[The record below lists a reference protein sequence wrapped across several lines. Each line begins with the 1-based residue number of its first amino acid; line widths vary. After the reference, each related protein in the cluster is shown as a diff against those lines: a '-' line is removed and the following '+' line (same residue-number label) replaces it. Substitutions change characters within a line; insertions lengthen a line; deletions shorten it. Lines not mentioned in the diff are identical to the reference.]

1 MIAAAVLAISL
12 MSHSSLPVVKTATTK
27 SAEPTAQ
34 SLDSSKKRPAVSS
47 RRHRSRRIAARVNSS
62 RRRSRS
68 ARFRRIV
75 FPFTPLKGSHE
86 SMLRQN
92 ERTFGDD
99 LERIQDDDQLELLT
113 ANKELV
119 DVPETDSLR
128 IAANLPVERRYCR
141 PWTRTFLDDMSREYY
156 EQFGQPLQVNSAVRT
171 VQVQKK
177 LRRRNRNAAMI
188 DGDVASPH
196 LTGAAVDIA
205 RRGMNKAQIKWMRD
219 YLMNLRDAG
228 QIDVA
233 EEFRTRCFHITVY
246 KEYELS
252 RLEQPGSLAAPV
264 KVIET
269 SSEVPPGPT
278 AEPIRVLENEDLQ
291 QQTH

>member
-1 MIAAAVLAISL
+1 MFAAAALAISL
-12 MSHSSLPVVKTATTK
+12 MSHPALPALKTATTTTVE
-27 SAEPTAQ
+27 STQ
-34 SLDSSKKRPAVSS
+34 SLESGKRRPAVSS
-47 RRHRSRRIAARVNSS
+47 RRHHSRRIAARVNS
-62 RRRSRS
+62 RRGRTS
-68 ARFRRIV
+68 RFRRIV
-75 FPFTPLKGSHE
+75 FPFTPLKGSRE

-99 LERIQDDDQLELLT
+99 LERIQDDDQLQLLT
-113 ANKELV
+113 ENKELV
-119 DVPETDSLR
+119 DLPESESVR

-141 PWTRTFLDDMSREYY
+141 PWTRTFIDDMSHEYHS
-156 EQFGQPLQVNSAVRT
+156 QFGVPLQVNSAVRT

-196 LTGAAVDIA
+196 LTGAAIDIA
-205 RRGMNKAQIKWMRD
+205 RRGMSKSQIKWMRD
-219 YLMNLRDAG
+219 YLLSLRDAG

-246 KEYELS
+246 KEYELA
-252 RLEQPGSLAAPV
+252 RLESPGSLAAPV

-291 QQTH
+291 QTH

>member
-1 MIAAAVLAISL
+1 MFAAAVLAISL
-12 MSHSSLPVVKTATTK
+12 MSHPALPAVKTATTK
-27 SAEPTAQ
+27 AGESTK
-34 SLDSSKKRPAVSS
+34 SLESGKRRPAVSS
-47 RRHRSRRIAARVNSS
+47 RKHHSRRIAARVNS
-62 RRRSRS
+62 RRGRTN
-68 ARFRRIV
+68 RFRRIV
-75 FPFTPLKGSHE
+75 FPFTPLKGSRE

-99 LERIQDDDQLELLT
+99 LERIQDDDQLQLLT
-113 ANKELV
+113 ENKELV
-119 DVPETDSLR
+119 DLPETDSLR

-156 EQFGQPLQVNSAVRT
+156 TQFGLPLQVNSAVRT

-188 DGDVASPH
+188 SGDVASPH
-196 LTGAAVDIA
+196 LTGAAIDIA
-205 RRGMNKAQIKWMRD
+205 RRGMTKTQIKWMRD
-219 YLMNLRDAG
+219 YLLSLRDAG

-252 RLEQPGSLAAPV
+252 RLESPGSLAAPV
-264 KVIET
+264 KVIQT
-269 SSEVPPGPT
+269 SSEVPPGPV

-291 QQTH
+291 ATH

>member
-1 MIAAAVLAISL
+1 MFAAAVLAISL
-12 MSHSSLPVVKTATTK
+12 MSHSALPAVKTATTK
-27 SAEPTAQ
+27 PVESTQALE
-34 SLDSSKKRPAVSS
+34 SGKRRPAVSS
-47 RRHRSRRIAARVNSS
+47 RRHHSRRIAARVNS
-62 RRRSRS
+62 RRGRTN
-68 ARFRRIV
+68 RFRRIV
-75 FPFTPLKGSHE
+75 FPFTPLKGSRE

-99 LERIQDDDQLELLT
+99 LERIQDDDQLQLLT
-113 ANKELV
+113 ENKELV
-119 DVPETDSLR
+119 DLPEGDSVH

-156 EQFGQPLQVNSAVRT
+156 TQFGQPLQVNSAVRT

-196 LTGAAVDIA
+196 LTGAALDIA
-205 RRGMNKAQIKWMRD
+205 RRGMTKRQIQWMRD
-219 YLMNLRDAG
+219 YLLSLRDAG

-252 RLEQPGSLAAPV
+252 RLESPGSLAAPV
-264 KVIET
+264 KVIQT

-291 QQTH
+291 QTH

>member
-1 MIAAAVLAISL
+1 MFAAAVLAISL
-12 MSHSSLPVVKTATTK
+12 MSHPALPAVKAATTK
-27 SAEPTAQ
+27 TVESTQ
-34 SLDSSKKRPAVSS
+34 SLESGKRRPAVSS
-47 RRHRSRRIAARVNSS
+47 RRHHSRRIAARVNS
-62 RRRSRS
+62 RRGRTN
-68 ARFRRIV
+68 RFRRIV
-75 FPFTPLKGSHE
+75 FPFTPLKGSRE

-99 LERIQDDDQLELLT
+99 LERIQDDDQLQLLT
-113 ANKELV
+113 ENKELV
-119 DVPETDSLR
+119 DLPETDSLR

-156 EQFGQPLQVNSAVRT
+156 TQFGQPLQVNSAVRT
-171 VQVQKK
+171 VLVQKK

-196 LTGAAVDIA
+196 LTGAAIDIA
-205 RRGMNKAQIKWMRD
+205 RRGMTKSQIKWMRD
-219 YLMNLRDAG
+219 YLLSLRDAG

-264 KVIET
+264 KVIQT
-269 SSEVPPGPT
+269 SSEVPPGPV
-278 AEPIRVLENEDLQ
+278 AEPIRVLQNEDLQ
-291 QQTH
+291 STH

>member
-1 MIAAAVLAISL
+1 MIATAVLAISL
-12 MSHSSLPVVKTATTK
+12 MSSASSLPAVKTATTK
-27 SAEPTAQ
+27 TAEPPAQ
-34 SLDSSKKRPAVSS
+34 SLDSSKHRPAVSN
-47 RRHRSRRIAARVNSS
+47 RKHRSRRVAARVNSS
-62 RRRSRS
+62 HRRRSRL
-68 ARFRRIV
+68 RRIV

-99 LERIQDDDQLELLT
+99 LERIEDDDQLELLT
-113 ANKELV
+113 ENKELV
-119 DVPETDSLR
+119 DLPETDSLR
-128 IAANLPVERRYCR
+128 VAANLPVERRYCR

-156 EQFGQPLQVNSAVRT
+156 NEFGQPLQVNSAVRT
-171 VQVQKK
+171 VKVQKK
-177 LRRRNRNAAMI
+177 LRRRNRNAAMV

-196 LTGAAVDIA
+196 LTGAAIDIA
-205 RRGMNKAQIKWMRD
+205 RRGMSKQQISWMRD
-219 YLMNLRDAG
+219 YLIKYRDAG

-246 KEYELS
+246 KEYELA

>member
-1 MIAAAVLAISL
+1 MFAAAVLAISL
-12 MSHSSLPVVKTATTK
+12 MSHPALPAVKTATAKSVESTK
-27 SAEPTAQ
+27 SLE
-34 SLDSSKKRPAVSS
+34 SGKRRPAVSS
-47 RRHRSRRIAARVNSS
+47 RKHHSRRIAARVNS
-62 RRRSRS
+62 RRGRTN
-68 ARFRRIV
+68 RFRRIV
-75 FPFTPLKGSHE
+75 FPFTPLKGSRE

-99 LERIQDDDQLELLT
+99 LERIQDDDQLQLLT
-113 ANKELV
+113 ENKELV
-119 DVPETDSLR
+119 DLPETDSLR

-156 EQFGQPLQVNSAVRT
+156 TQFGLPLQVNSAVRT

-188 DGDVASPH
+188 SGDVASPH
-196 LTGAAVDIA
+196 LTGAAIDIA
-205 RRGMNKAQIKWMRD
+205 RRGMTKSQIKWMRD
-219 YLMNLRDAG
+219 YLLSLRDAG

-252 RLEQPGSLAAPV
+252 RLESPGSLAAPV
-264 KVIET
+264 KVIQT
-269 SSEVPPGPT
+269 SSEVPPGPV

-291 QQTH
+291 ATH

>member
-1 MIAAAVLAISL
+1 MFAAAVLAISL
-12 MSHSSLPVVKTATTK
+12 MSHPALPAVKTAKSVEPTK
-27 SAEPTAQ
+27 SLE
-34 SLDSSKKRPAVSS
+34 SGKRRPAVSS
-47 RRHRSRRIAARVNSS
+47 RKHHSRRIAARVNS
-62 RRRSRS
+62 RRGRTN
-68 ARFRRIV
+68 RFRRIV
-75 FPFTPLKGSHE
+75 FPFTPLKGSRE

-99 LERIQDDDQLELLT
+99 LERIQDDDQLQLLT
-113 ANKELV
+113 ENKELV
-119 DVPETDSLR
+119 DLPETDSLR

-156 EQFGQPLQVNSAVRT
+156 TQFGLPLQVNSAVRT

-188 DGDVASPH
+188 SGDVASPH
-196 LTGAAVDIA
+196 LTGAAIDIA
-205 RRGMNKAQIKWMRD
+205 RRGMTKSQIKWMRD
-219 YLMNLRDAG
+219 YLLSLRDAG

-252 RLEQPGSLAAPV
+252 RLESPGSLAAPV
-264 KVIET
+264 KVIQT
-269 SSEVPPGPT
+269 SSEVPPGPV

-291 QQTH
+291 ATH

>member
-1 MIAAAVLAISL
+1 MFAAAVLAISL
-12 MSHSSLPVVKTATTK
+12 MSHPALPAVKTATNKPVEST
-27 SAEPTAQ
+27 Q
-34 SLDSSKKRPAVSS
+34 SLEAKRPAVSS
-47 RRHRSRRIAARVNSS
+47 RRHHSRRIAARVNS
-62 RRRSRS
+62 RRGRTS
-68 ARFRRIV
+68 RFRRIV

-99 LERIQDDDQLELLT
+99 LERIQDDDQLQLLT
-113 ANKELV
+113 ENKELV
-119 DVPETDSLR
+119 DLPESDSVH

-141 PWTRTFLDDMSREYY
+141 PWTRTFLDDLSSEYY
-156 EQFGQPLQVNSAVRT
+156 NEFGVPLQVNSAVRT

-196 LTGAAVDIA
+196 LTGAALDIA
-205 RRGMNKAQIKWMRD
+205 RRGMTKNQIKWMRD
-219 YLMNLRDAG
+219 YLLALRDAG

-252 RLEQPGSLAAPV
+252 RLESPGSLAAPV
-264 KVIET
+264 KVIQT
-269 SSEVPPGPT
+269 LSEVPPGPS

-291 QQTH
+291 QTH

>member
-1 MIAAAVLAISL
+1 MFAAAVLAISL
-12 MSHSSLPVVKTATTK
+12 MSHPALPAVKTATTK
-27 SAEPTAQ
+27 AVESTK
-34 SLDSSKKRPAVSS
+34 SLESGKRRPAVSS
-47 RRHRSRRIAARVNSS
+47 RKHHSRRIAARVNS
-62 RRRSRS
+62 RRGRTN
-68 ARFRRIV
+68 RFRRIV
-75 FPFTPLKGSHE
+75 FPFTPLKGSRE

-99 LERIQDDDQLELLT
+99 LERIQDDDQLQLLT
-113 ANKELV
+113 ENKELV
-119 DVPETDSLR
+119 DLPETDSLR

-156 EQFGQPLQVNSAVRT
+156 TQFGLPLQVNSAVRT

-188 DGDVASPH
+188 SGDVASPH
-196 LTGAAVDIA
+196 LTGAAIDIA
-205 RRGMNKAQIKWMRD
+205 RRGMTKSQIKWMRD
-219 YLMNLRDAG
+219 YLLSLRDAG

-252 RLEQPGSLAAPV
+252 RLESPGSLAAPV
-264 KVIET
+264 KVIQT
-269 SSEVPPGPT
+269 SSEVPPGPV

-291 QQTH
+291 ATH

>member
-1 MIAAAVLAISL
+1 MIAEAVLAISL
-12 MSHSSLPVVKTATTK
+12 MSHPSLPVLKTATTK
-27 SAEPTAQ
+27 SAEQPSAQ
-34 SLDSSKKRPAVSS
+34 SLESSKHRQAVSS
-47 RRHRSRRIAARVNSS
+47 RRHRSRRIAGRVNSS
-62 RRRSRS
+62 RRSS
-68 ARFRRIV
+68 RFRRIV
-75 FPFTPLKGSHE
+75 FPFTPLKGSRE

-113 ANKELV
+113 ENKELV
-119 DVPETDSLR
+119 DLPETDSLH
-128 IAANLPVERRYCR
+128 IAANLPIERRYCR

-156 EQFGQPLQVNSAVRT
+156 NEFGQPLQVNSAVRT
-171 VQVQKK
+171 VLVQKK

-196 LTGAAVDIA
+196 LTGAAIDIA
-205 RRGMNKAQIKWMRD
+205 RRGMSKKQIAWMRD
-219 YLMNLRDAG
+219 YLIKYRDAG

-246 KEYELS
+246 KEYELA

-269 SSEVPPGPT
+269 SSEVPPGPP
-278 AEPIRVLENEDLQ
+278 AAPIRVLENEDLQ